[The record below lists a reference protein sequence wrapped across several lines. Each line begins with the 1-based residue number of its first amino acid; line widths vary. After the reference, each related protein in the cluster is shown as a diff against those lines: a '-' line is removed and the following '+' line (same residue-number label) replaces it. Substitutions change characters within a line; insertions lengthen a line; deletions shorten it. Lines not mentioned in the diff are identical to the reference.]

1 MMDDATDSPSLPD
14 DAALDITLRP
24 FRSLSARGFL
34 ILMTI
39 LVAASM
45 ATGVAFFLIGA
56 WPVPGFLGLD
66 VALVYIAFRANYR
79 RASAW
84 ERVRLTR
91 DALTV
96 ERGAPGR
103 ETRHWSFQPYWLRV
117 EGDERHLSI
126 ASHGKSFELGAFLSD
141 VERLRFAA
149 SLRAALQR
157 IREAPRIS

>member
-1 MMDDATDSPSLPD
+1 MDDAPDSPKPHGG
-14 DAALDITLRP
+14 AALDVTLRP
-24 FRSLSARGFL
+24 FRSLSPRGFL
-34 ILMTI
+34 ILMTV
-39 LVAASM
+39 LVTASM
-45 ATGVAFFLIGA
+45 ATGIAFFLIGA

-66 VALVYIAFRANYR
+66 VALVYVAFRANYR

-103 ETRHWSFQPYWLRV
+103 ETTHWSFQPYWLRV
-117 EGDERHLSI
+117 EGDERHLTI

-149 SLRAALQR
+149 SLRTALAR
-157 IREAPRIS
+157 IKGASTAN